1 MSISR
6 TTRVAPFLCYSIQRG
21 QGGGGNLPPLK
32 GSRQP
37 IWLIKMPAQLLEEA
51 VEPKSNPA
59 PIQPIAI
66 DALRWQHRALRT
78 PHSEMHI
85 IVASWHPVRLQI
97 SPRSVTPSDGA
108 LSNYTKLIAQR
119 CRDSHCLLIF
129 PIANFSINCLHHR
142 GAPVLKLIPL
152 LYPEIK
158 VLS

>member
-6 TTRVAPFLCYSIQRG
+6 TTRVAPFLCSSNEG
-21 QGGGGNLPPLK
+21 SGGGGNLPPLK

-37 IWLIKMPAQLLEEA
+37 TWLIKMPPQLLEDDA
-51 VEPKSNPA
+51 VETN
-59 PIQPIAI
+59 PIQQPAHC
-66 DALRWQHRALRT
+66 HRCVEVATQST

-85 IVASWHPVRLQI
+85 IVAWWHTVLLQI
-97 SPRSVTPSDGA
+97 SARSVTPSDGA

-129 PIANFSINCLHHR
+129 PIANFSFNCLHHR
-142 GAPVLKLIPL
+142 GPCVLKLIPL
-152 LYPEIK
+152 LFPEIK